1 LSQPDAATTRF
12 TGKND
17 RTRGP
22 HLAEYRFIK
31 GVWLMD
37 VETVSRRVLS
47 EFAEMPGMAL
57 TPRQAS
63 LLFGLD
69 QDFCRVVL
77 DALVDA
83 AYLRQRNDGA
93 ITLGHRVAA

>member
-1 LSQPDAATTRF
+1 M
-12 TGKND
+12 N
-17 RTRGP
+17 
-22 HLAEYRFIK
+22 
-31 GVWLMD
+31 
-37 VETVSRRVLS
+37 VETASRRVLS

-57 TPRQAS
+57 TPKQAS

-69 QDFCRVVL
+69 QEFCRVVL

-83 AYLRQRNDGA
+83 AYLRQRTDGA

>member
-1 LSQPDAATTRF
+1 
-12 TGKND
+12 
-17 RTRGP
+17 
-22 HLAEYRFIK
+22 
-31 GVWLMD
+31 MD

-57 TPRQAS
+57 TPKQAS

-69 QDFCRVVL
+69 HDFCRVVL

-93 ITLGHRVAA
+93 VTLGRRVAA